1 MAPLRNFLD
10 DYSTSDRISVEGGVF
25 MYFMMCLLG
34 LMKSVND
41 PVTYDVYNACI
52 QCFLF
57 IEHDYVRYTR
67 LLLTFVS
74 KLEKLRLL
82 VVTSEEDSMYIQC
95 VEVMQI
101 LQRDFQTLHTGWC
114 TKSLA

>member
-1 MAPLRNFLD
+1 
-10 DYSTSDRISVEGGVF
+10 

-41 PVTYDVYNACI
+41 PVTYDIYNTCI
-52 QCFLF
+52 QAFLF
-57 IEHDYVRYTR
+57 VEHDYVRYKS
-67 LLLTFVS
+67 LLTIFVC

-82 VVTSEEDSMYIQC
+82 VVTSEEDSMYMQC

-101 LQRDFQTLHTGWC
+101 LQKDFQTLHMGWS